1 MLMAKSQSNSISNEI
16 PDVTEPAQNKQQ
28 LSFAEGISE
37 SVLEAYL
44 KCRNGSTQEVDPQRF
59 RLRKWCTLVTAA
71 NKLKQNTGENQ
82 DIMTRGT
89 VRLGFGFENTG
100 SILASLCILLVPTR

>member
-44 KCRNGSTQEVDPQRF
+44 KCRNGSIQEVNPQRF

-71 NKLKQNTGENQ
+71 NKLKNTGENQ
-82 DIMTRGT
+82 DIRARGT
-89 VRLGFGFENTG
+89 VRLGFGTENTG